1 MWRVIQVNSGDM
13 DQRLFFKIPVG
24 GKDDDGFP
32 INKPVEYTKAWGS
45 LKTLKGN
52 TFYAAAQSN
61 REHNREFTIRYQRKL
76 LDSERPHNL
85 VAFWREQEH
94 EIESIE
100 DDNGLRKTMT
110 ARLKA
115 IT

>member
-1 MWRVIQVNSGDM
+1 MKPINPGDLK
-13 DQRLFFKIPVG
+13 QRLTFKIPAG
-24 GKDDDGFP
+24 GKDEDGFP
-32 INKPVEYTKAWGS
+32 INDPVEYTKAWGG

-52 TFYAAAQSN
+52 TFYAAANTN
-61 REHNREFTIRYQRKL
+61 REHNREFTIRYQSKL

-85 VAFWREQEH
+85 VAFWRDHEH
-94 EIESIE
+94 SIESIE

-110 ARLKA
+110 VRLKA